1 MTEQHRA
8 EHVESAGDYYA
19 RTQNVHQIFSVGV
32 DSPETRGATERD
44 ASQYSVQQGQQLLQG
59 QQTRSDAP
67 TPDANY
73 ASYSH
78 EDLHKM
84 VNEGLNFESINDRSR
99 VTNTYGNWLADAS
112 NQFRDAA
119 NTAGAEWQGTAA
131 TQAHSFFQSTA
142 NHTEKTGNA
151 MQLVSNRYSQQ
162 SAAADYAHKN
172 MPEPTGFD
180 QKAEMAKATEQFQNG
195 NPLQG
200 VIALND
206 VAAKQ
211 QQADAAHQQAV
222 QVMHGLDS
230 TYHETSTTQPVY
242 SPPPQMNNDSTQA
255 SSASPVTVPGGA
267 SSGPYVGPSGPG
279 APMTGGPGNGFTGTN
294 PSLGGSA
301 VFGPPS
307 AGAPPAGGVPYSPG
321 PGINTG
327 TGPLSNTGLTG
338 GGNNLRSTPNPVGR
352 LSPEGLALGGGGG
365 GTPGEETPRT
375 RSGGGA
381 GRGGAGGRVTG
392 GAGSGGSGKPGESG
406 GKGAAERLERGATAA
421 ANAGKG
427 GKPGAA
433 GAGAGAGAAGA
444 GKKKEEDKEHK
455 NKIPTQVDPDEVFEV
470 KPERGP
476 DVEKITP
483 PVLGG

>member
-19 RTQNVHQIFSVGV
+19 RTQNVNQIFAAGE
-32 DSPETRGATERD
+32 DSPETRSATERN

-59 QQTRSDAP
+59 QQTRGDAP
-67 TPDANY
+67 APDANY

-84 VNEGLNFESINDRSR
+84 VNEGLDFEGINDRSR
-99 VTNTYGNWLADAS
+99 VTNVYGNWLADAS

-131 TQAHSFFQSTA
+131 AQAHSFFQSTA
-142 NHTEKTGNA
+142 DHTEKTGSA

-200 VIALND
+200 VIAMGD

-222 QVMHGLDS
+222 QVMHGLDT

-242 SPPPQMNNDSTQA
+242 SPPPQMNNDSTHA
-255 SSASPVTVPGGA
+255 SSAAPVTVSGGT
-267 SSGPYVGPSGPG
+267 SSGPYSGPG
-279 APMTGGPGNGFTGTN
+279 SGGPVTGGPGTGFTGTN
-294 PSLGGSA
+294 PPLSGPPPVNSFPPGGGSSP
-301 VFGPPS
+301 GI
-307 AGAPPAGGVPYSPG
+307 PYSPG

-327 TGPLSNTGLTG
+327 TGPLSNPAVSG
-338 GGNNLRSTPNPVGR
+338 GGNSLRTTPNIGGR
-352 LSPEGLALGGGGG
+352 FSPEGLALGGGGG
-365 GTPGEETPRT
+365 GNSGSGEDTPRS
-375 RSGGGA
+375 RSGGA

-427 GKPGAA
+427 GKPGA
-433 GAGAGAGAAGA
+433 GGAGAGAAGA

-476 DVEKITP
+476 DGEKITP

>member
-19 RTQNVHQIFSVGV
+19 RTQNVNQIFAAGE
-32 DSPETRGATERD
+32 DSPETRSATERA

-59 QQTRSDAP
+59 QQTRGDAP
-67 TPDANY
+67 APDANY

-84 VNEGLNFESINDRSR
+84 VNEGLDFKGINERSR
-99 VTNTYGNWLADAS
+99 VTNFYGNWLADAS
-112 NQFRDAA
+112 NEFRNAA

-142 NHTEKTGNA
+142 DHTEKTGSA

-200 VIALND
+200 VIAMGD

-222 QVMHGLDS
+222 QVMHGLDT

-242 SPPPQMNNDSTQA
+242 SPPPQMNNDSTHA
-255 SSASPVTVPGGA
+255 SSASPVTVSGGT
-267 SSGPYVGPSGPG
+267 SSGPYVGPGGSGPV
-279 APMTGGPGNGFTGTN
+279 TGGPGNGFTGPN
-294 PSLGGSA
+294 PPVGNPPLNSFPPPGG
-301 VFGPPS
+301 GNPP
-307 AGAPPAGGVPYSPG
+307 GVPYSPG

-327 TGPLSNTGLTG
+327 TGPLSNPSVSG
-338 GGNNLRSTPNPVGR
+338 GGNNLRTTPGIGGR

-365 GTPGEETPRT
+365 VGNSGEDTPRS

-392 GAGSGGSGKPGESG
+392 GAGSGGSGKPGESS

-427 GKPGAA
+427 GKPGA
-433 GAGAGAGAAGA
+433 AGAGAAGA

-476 DVEKITP
+476 DGEKITP